1 MKQGDMLYA
10 QIYSWN
16 RTYHKVKY
24 VREITDE
31 EARQGYRRGWMV
43 EVETGIECW
52 VLPVHTTTELA
63 DTDFVIVNKARQGV
77 LEVKIGNKL
86 ISTNKIQSNN
96 GVRGFEVV
104 RSVDNVL
111 YLRYFSGIVEEV
123 VLPYPVCFNDYTRY
137 VVINEEMKSPEK
149 I

>member
-31 EARQGYRRGWMV
+31 EVKQGYRRGWMV

-63 DTDFVIVNKARQGV
+63 DTDFVIVNKAKQGV
-77 LEVKIGNKL
+77 IEIKNGDRLVSSHKV
-86 ISTNKIQSNN
+86 QSNS
-96 GVRGFEVV
+96 GVRCFELARDNILYVV
-104 RSVDNVL
+104 
-111 YLRYFSGIVEEV
+111 YFSGIVEEV
-123 VLPYPVCFNDYTRY
+123 VLDYSICLNDFGRF
-137 VVINEEMKSPEK
+137 VIINDELKDL
-149 I
+149 IY